1 MPAAR
6 RGQSQRQNSAVREYQ
21 STMRDLWQPYKQD
34 RRFYEVL
41 ECSRRVMLTGVVVFI
56 YPGTAAQIST
66 TFLLALVF
74 YAISEALGPY
84 EDERD
89 CWMSR

>member
-1 MPAAR
+1 
-6 RGQSQRQNSAVREYQ
+6 
-21 STMRDLWQPYKQD
+21 MRDLWQPYKHD
-34 RRFYEVL
+34 RRFYEVV
-41 ECSRRVMLTGVVVFI
+41 ECSRRAMLTGVVVFI

-84 EDERD
+84 EDKRD
-89 CWMSR
+89 CWTSR